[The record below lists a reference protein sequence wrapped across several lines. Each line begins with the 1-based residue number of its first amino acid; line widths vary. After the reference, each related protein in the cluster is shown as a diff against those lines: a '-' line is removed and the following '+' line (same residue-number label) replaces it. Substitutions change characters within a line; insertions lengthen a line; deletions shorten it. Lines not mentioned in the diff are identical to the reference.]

1 MVKNDTNEKSDKKK
15 NEKFRENDDDDCV
28 IPKGSPFK
36 AKRQRIE
43 DSEDESDNEIQKTI
57 NENDVVEKSCENDDE
72 NEIIDEEERTRQ
84 QLNQD
89 LDLSEASDSETDDLQ
104 PQPKSSESKSS
115 AEDNIGKKGF
125 TIPKSLLNGAT
136 RNMCILSILT
146 VSFTVTWI

>member
-15 NEKFRENDDDDCV
+15 NEKVRENDDDDCV

-43 DSEDESDNEIQKTI
+43 DSEDESDNEIQKSI

-104 PQPKSSESKSS
+104 PQTKSSEGKSS
-115 AEDNIGKKGF
+115 TEGK
-125 TIPKSLLNGAT
+125 IC
-136 RNMCILSILT
+136 RN
-146 VSFTVTWI
+146 